1 VDDNTDVPR
10 PTAATTS
17 RPPERYGDVRP
28 PWHRV
33 AARTA
38 AGVVLVGGLA
48 WVVWAGLAQ
57 ADRDVRWD
65 DVGFSISGSS
75 AVDVT
80 FDVIKD
86 PDTTAVC
93 RLEALNRQFAVVGV
107 VDVEVGPSP
116 DRVVRL
122 TETVQTQEQAV
133 TGVVR
138 TCTVP

>member
-1 VDDNTDVPR
+1 
-10 PTAATTS
+10 
-17 RPPERYGDVRP
+17 
-28 PWHRV
+28 
-33 AARTA
+33 
-38 AGVVLVGGLA
+38 VLVGGLA